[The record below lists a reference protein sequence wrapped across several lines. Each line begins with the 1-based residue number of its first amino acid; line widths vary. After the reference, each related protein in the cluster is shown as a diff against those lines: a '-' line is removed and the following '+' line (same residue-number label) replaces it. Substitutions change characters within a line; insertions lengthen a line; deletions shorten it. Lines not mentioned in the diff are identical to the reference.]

1 MPLLLIPIFLI
12 IIGVVM
18 IAILGLVF
26 GLIHLLFWPVV
37 IGLLVWWLVRRT
49 DRSAHRHQHHYH
61 TEQRH
66 SDWQDA
72 VYRRKEAT
80 NVHEESQPKH
90 HDDDWSDF

>member
-12 IIGVVM
+12 IIGIVM

-37 IGLLVWWLVRRT
+37 IGLFVWWLVRRS
-49 DRSAHRHQHHYH
+49 DNHPRYRQHHQPN
-61 TEQRH
+61 QRH
-66 SDWQDA
+66 ADWQDA
-72 VYRRKEAT
+72 VHQRKQAT
-80 NVHEESQPKH
+80 NVHEEAQPKH